1 MLPINAARAAVAVT
15 ITSDLMCPWCYIG
28 LRKLQEAS
36 KVVNVETHIT
46 WKPFMLR
53 PQIPEQ
59 GTPKGGTPSSRVGPN
74 LEMAGKAVG
83 IDFTGLTDRTPNTS
97 LFHAT
102 MHALEGHASQTA
114 FHEAVFDA
122 YFTRGIFPDPS
133 GLLQCAKQ
141 VGLGDEVSALYANP
155 SKVHELQH
163 LVEQEAQDASRR
175 GIHGV
180 PFFEFEGELAFSG
193 AQEVGTFVKY
203 LRRYATMDSTSS

>member
-1 MLPINAARAAVAVT
+1 MAPITKAVSVA

-36 KVVNVETHIT
+36 QVANIETQIS

-53 PQIPEQ
+53 PEAPEE
-59 GTPKGGTPSSRVGPN
+59 GIPKGGTPASRVGSR
-74 LEMAGKAVG
+74 LKLAGELTG

-102 MHALEGHASQTA
+102 MHYLDGHLQQTA

-122 YFTRGIFPDPS
+122 YFTRGIFPDQT
-133 GLLQCAKQ
+133 GLLHCAEQ
-141 VGLGDEVSALYANP
+141 AGVSTEVQDFFANP
-155 SKVHELQH
+155 EKVQELRR
-163 LVEQEAQDASRR
+163 LVHDEAAQAHQR

-180 PFFEFEGELAFSG
+180 PFFEFEGEPAFSG
-193 AQEVGTFVKY
+193 AQDVTTFVKY
-203 LRRYATMDSTSS
+203 LRQYAS